1 MAVVKRDPQIQALAR
16 GLEILDLLLE
26 AGGPVTGGELA
37 RRVGLHE
44 SSVSRLLQTLIR
56 SGYVSRVAGGN
67 VPALRMLRFS
77 RVTGAF
83 PMIARVRPVLER
95 IAAEHPQHHV
105 NLCAYGQRDVTHLV
119 RCQTGTDTITGFS
132 FPLHRSS
139 AAMRHLADL
148 PDDEALAALR
158 GSRTR
163 YGWAGGPQLPP
174 DEPSALVWARQHL
187 HHDVLVLSE
196 WTAGAVSGA
205 IPLGVG
211 GDEPLLLAIGGPSGG
226 NPDRLHLW
234 LHDAR
239 RRVEHALTDPD
250 YPPGPVAVPDPTD
263 PTPDHLHPTAER
275 ELT

>member
-1 MAVVKRDPQIQALAR
+1 SSQATTAPRAAPSSRPRTRVGTAENSMTCILPRGSDTSREHPPATTNPSTAWTNGLHNAHDRMQTCIVRNMAVAKRDPQVQALAR

-83 PMIARVRPVLER
+83 PMIGRVRPVLER
-95 IAAEHPQHHV
+95 IAADHPQHHV
-105 NLCAYGQRDVTHLV
+105 NLCAYGQCDVTHLV

-158 GSRTR
+158 SSRTR
-163 YGWAGGPQLPP
+163 Y
-174 DEPSALVWARQHL
+174 
-187 HHDVLVLSE
+187 
-196 WTAGAVSGA
+196 
-205 IPLGVG
+205 
-211 GDEPLLLAIGGPSGG
+211 
-226 NPDRLHLW
+226 
-234 LHDAR
+234 
-239 RRVEHALTDPD
+239 
-250 YPPGPVAVPDPTD
+250 
-263 PTPDHLHPTAER
+263 
-275 ELT
+275 